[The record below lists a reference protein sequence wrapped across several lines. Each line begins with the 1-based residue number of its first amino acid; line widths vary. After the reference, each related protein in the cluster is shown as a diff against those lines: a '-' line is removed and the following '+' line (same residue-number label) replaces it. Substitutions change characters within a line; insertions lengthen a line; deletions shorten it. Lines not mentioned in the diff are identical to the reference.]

1 LNSQNKETLQPDW
14 FTRVRTNEDEN
25 IVMRYCIHTYLQ
37 NVCND
42 VHMQPESRHKRL
54 MESVPSIKADL
65 WNQTWLFRNI
75 ISGTAF
81 GVDFQKLECVLKELG
96 KTFVLN

>member
-1 LNSQNKETLQPDW
+1 ML
-14 FTRVRTNEDEN
+14 
-25 IVMRYCIHTYLQ
+25 YCIHTYLQ

-42 VHMQPESRHKRL
+42 VHMQPESRHRRL

-65 WNQTWLFRNI
+65 WYQTWLFRNI

-81 GVDFQKLECVLKELG
+81 GVNFQKLESVLMDLG
-96 KTFVLN
+96 ETSVPN